1 MKFKSFIAACVL
13 AILAL
18 AVAMSATAQD
28 QPDQPEK
35 QPKKEKFGAL
45 AYLPAGAGPAMVG
58 AGARANVDIY
68 LNSYT
73 NDAEAKSLAAA
84 LLEGGD
90 DALLKL
96 LEKRKSIG
104 KITLTGRVGF
114 YDLKLIRSHKIPGGR
129 RIYAVGDR
137 PMGFLEVYVS
147 NRSRDYPFGILQLD
161 LKTNEK
167 GKEEGTGA
175 LVYAAKVKVLEGSK
189 IEVETYGIEPIRL
202 MGVRKL

>member
-1 MKFKSFIAACVL
+1 MKATGFIAACL
-13 AILAL
+13 LGILAL
-18 AVAMSATAQD
+18 ALALPAPAQE
-28 QPDQPEK
+28 QPEK

-45 AYLPAGAGPAMVG
+45 AYMPAGAGPAMVG
-58 AGARANVDIY
+58 AGARVNVDLY

-73 NDAEAKSLAAA
+73 SDAEAKQLAGA
-84 LLEGGD
+84 LLEGGSE
-90 DALLKL
+90 ALLNA
-96 LEKRKSIG
+96 LEKKKAIG

-114 YDLKLIRSHKIPGGR
+114 YDLKLIRSHRIEGGR

-161 LKTNEK
+161 LKTNSK

-175 LVYAAKVKVLEGSK
+175 LVYAAKIKVLEGKS
-189 IEVETYGIEPIRL
+189 IEIESYGIDAIRL

>member
-1 MKFKSFIAACVL
+1 MRFKSFIGVCVL
-13 AILAL
+13 GLLAL
-18 AVAMSATAQD
+18 SVVMSATAQE
-28 QPDQPEK
+28 EK

-45 AYLPAGAGPAMVG
+45 AYLPAGGGPAMVG
-58 AGARANVDIY
+58 AGARANVDLY

-73 NDAEAKSLAAA
+73 NDADAKALAAT

-90 DALLKL
+90 DALLKA
-96 LEKRKSIG
+96 LEKRKAIG
-104 KITLTGRVGF
+104 RISLTGRVGA
-114 YDLKLIRSHKIPGGR
+114 YDLKLIRSHRIEGGR

-175 LVYAAKVKVLEGSK
+175 LVYAAKIKVLEGKS
-189 IEVETYGIEPIRL
+189 IEIESYGIEPVRL